1 MKGYTKVSAKISEEE
16 RKELKK
22 FGLNPTV
29 IIRRGVHE
37 EIMRAKNKNLIEKMK
52 KIVPIISKLKLDEVV
67 SDIREN
73 RER

>member
-29 IIRRGVHE
+29 IIRRPC
-37 EIMRAKNKNLIEKMK
+37 MK
-52 KIVPIISKLKLDEVV
+52 KL
-67 SDIREN
+67 
-73 RER
+73 

>member
-29 IIRRGVHE
+29 IIRRAVHE

-52 KIVPIISKLKLDEVV
+52 K
-67 SDIREN
+67 
-73 RER
+73 

>member
-1 MKGYTKVSAKISEEE
+1 
-16 RKELKK
+16 
-22 FGLNPTV
+22 
-29 IIRRGVHE
+29 
-37 EIMRAKNKNLIEKMK
+37 MRAKNKNLIEKMK